1 MSVSAPSF
9 SRLVAD
15 AMARRGLGLR
25 ELCRRAD
32 LDPSFL
38 SKVLAGK
45 RNPPSEEKAL
55 RRVAGALELDPVE
68 VIVSAGLIPTD
79 WSALWTDA
87 SLVRA
92 VHAVATG
99 GRPARRP
106 EAAFPPRP
114 ASAARPPREARP
126 VPARGLLPASRGLS
140 EELL

>member
-1 MSVSAPSF
+1 MSAAVASF
-9 SRLVAD
+9 SRLVAG

-25 ELCRRAD
+25 ELCRRAE

-45 RNPPSEEKAL
+45 RNPPSEEKVL
-55 RRVAGALELDPVE
+55 RRVAGALELDPVQ

-79 WSALWTDA
+79 WGALWSD
-87 SLVRA
+87 SELVRA

-99 GRPARRP
+99 ARPARRA
-106 EAAFPPRP
+106 EAVSPPRP
-114 ASAARPPREARP
+114 APAPRSN
-126 VPARGLLPASRGLS
+126 RGLP

>member
-1 MSVSAPSF
+1 MSAAAPSF

-15 AMARRGLGLR
+15 AMASRGLGLR
-25 ELCRRAD
+25 ELCRRAE

-45 RNPPSEEKAL
+45 RNPPSEEGAL
-55 RRVAGALELDPVE
+55 RRIAEALDLDAVE

-79 WSALWTDA
+79 WGALWSDSA
-87 SLVRA
+87 LVRA

-99 GRPARRP
+99 VRPARRAESAP
-106 EAAFPPRP
+106 SSPRP
-114 ASAARPPREARP
+114 GSPLSKGSARPPAA
-126 VPARGLLPASRGLS
+126 PAFVSPSRGLS